1 MEIAVCLRMLPL
13 AALGLLLPAA
23 CGGAEPAPLAQ
34 AQVVAAPA
42 TAASPVAPRTG
53 VENADVREI
62 EVVTV
67 DNLFQHST
75 LSVTPGERVR
85 FMVVNQGQAPHTFT
99 LRLGDQEVDVSLAA
113 GESRHTA
120 ELVLRKPTSE
130 SPVITFKYR

>member
-1 MEIAVCLRMLPL
+1 M
-13 AALGLLLPAA
+13 
-23 CGGAEPAPLAQ
+23 
-34 AQVVAAPA
+34 
-42 TAASPVAPRTG
+42 
-53 VENADVREI
+53 ENADVREI

-85 FMVVNQGQAPHTFT
+85 FMMVNQGQAPHTFT

-120 ELVLRKPTSE
+120 ELVVPKPTSE
-130 SPVITFKYR
+130 SPVITFKYRWHASSDLQHGMVGMLQMTADQPSQAQDGYSDYSY